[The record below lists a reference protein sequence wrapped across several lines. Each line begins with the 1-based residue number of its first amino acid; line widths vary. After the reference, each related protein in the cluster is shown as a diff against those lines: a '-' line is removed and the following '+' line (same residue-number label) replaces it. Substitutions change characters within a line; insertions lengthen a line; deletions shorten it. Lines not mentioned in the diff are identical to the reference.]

1 MGPGGIRGLR
11 GLRGEPGFKGQ
22 QGAQGVPG
30 TRFPGRCT
38 PQARSRG
45 GPPAL
50 MLSPLNA
57 GRRGLT
63 GPQGSYD
70 IVDVTKKCKEI
81 AGTLYRGV
89 CLKANKILKHEDKT
103 PTDCKSYI
111 PNTNWNKNDWRDVIE
126 IMKPP
131 GYPGWLALPPPPSR
145 WTRSIRTLLLAS
157 FSGVAAF
164 DLLTVKRCSGAIT
177 LMMAIKVICME
188 ATAATRT

>member
-11 GLRGEPGFKGQ
+11 GLRGEPGFKGEP
-22 QGAQGVPG
+22 GAQGVP
-30 TRFPGRCT
+30 
-38 PQARSRG
+38 
-45 GPPAL
+45 
-50 MLSPLNA
+50 

-131 GYPGWLALPPPPSR
+131 GYSGWSHHFNDGSQSDMYGGYCSNKNMIAGFTYQRSNNNAYVHSGAFSNFLPNHCRYKQYYHYRGPHCDRPCES
-145 WTRSIRTLLLAS
+145 WK
-157 FSGVAAF
+157 GVAIYACQMY
-164 DLLTVKRCSGAIT
+164 K
-177 LMMAIKVICME
+177 
-188 ATAATRT
+188 

>member
-111 PNTNWNKNDWRDVIE
+111 PNTNWNKDDWRDVIE

-131 GYPGWLALPPPPSR
+131 GYSGWLALPPPLPAGHAQSALFFWHR
-145 WTRSIRTLLLAS
+145 SQALLRSI
-157 FSGVAAF
+157 
-164 DLLTVKRCSGAIT
+164 C
-177 LMMAIKVICME
+177 
-188 ATAATRT
+188 